1 MRCSYEDILEQPL
14 TRVSL
19 ISIEFYKF
27 FTECR
32 ACPECRQTSDYI
44 CPSRYWVETKEEKE
58 QLLTNYKI
66 ELKKKECKYFDKGNG
81 ECPFGNKCFY
91 GHEDKSGKIVDVG
104 PPSAQT
110 MNRPRMTRGAPY
122 ADDAGDSDGVD
133 VMMTRHLLFDFLEA
147 RDGRV
152 TIQQLDEF
160 LDILDFLS
168 DTEDSDNLSELGA
181 S

>member
-1 MRCSYEDILEQPL
+1 MA
-14 TRVSL
+14 RVSL

-58 QLLTNYKI
+58 QLLTNYKF

-91 GHEDKSGKIVDVG
+91 RHEDKSGKFVDVG

-122 ADDAGDSDGVD
+122 ADDAGESDGVD

>member
-1 MRCSYEDILEQPL
+1 MY
-14 TRVSL
+14 L
-19 ISIEFYKF
+19 IFS
-27 FTECR
+27 R

-44 CPSRYWVETKEEKE
+44 CPSRYWVDTKEEKE
-58 QLLTNYKI
+58 KLLSNYKV

-91 GHEDKSGKIVDVG
+91 RHEDKNGKIVDVG

-110 MNRPRMTRGAPY
+110 MNRPRLTRGAPS
-122 ADDAGDSDGVD
+122 ADDPFDADGTDRSLVQ
-133 VMMTRHLLFDFLEA
+133 RLLLFDFLEE

-152 TIQQLDEF
+152 TIQLDEF

-168 DTEDSDNLSELGA
+168 DTEDDLSEYGA